1 MKQLTVQGVHY
12 RYRGAN
18 VETLCGVD
26 AVFSAGQLSIIAGRS
41 GAGKSTLLY
50 LLGGLDCPC
59 KGEIRLD
66 DTALTAQKLDWYRRE
81 VAATVSQGN
90 LLLPGRTALE
100 NVMYPQLL
108 HRAAKEQAQKAAE
121 QALCAVGIAAQTA
134 RRRVEKLSGGEQQ
147 RVAIARCM
155 AAQSQIIVADEP
167 TGNLDSRISQDV
179 LGLMK
184 LTGQRFSQTMVMITH
199 NEEIAQLADRVVR
212 IEDGRIVTR

>member
-1 MKQLTVQGVHY
+1 MKQLTVHGVHY

-59 KGEIRLD
+59 KGEICLD
-66 DTALTAQKLDWYRRE
+66 DTALTAKKLDWYRRE

-108 HRAAKEQAQKAAE
+108 HRTAKEQAQKAAE
-121 QALCAVGIAAQTA
+121 QALCAVGIDAQTA
-134 RRRVEKLSGGEQQ
+134 QRRVEKLSGGEQQ

-167 TGNLDSRISQDV
+167 TGNLDSENADAV
-179 LGLMK
+179 
-184 LTGQRFSQTMVMITH
+184 FSLLLRLAHAQGKCVIVATH
-199 NEEIAQLADRVVR
+199 DRSFFEKADCLYRMENGNVSS
-212 IEDGRIVTR
+212 

>member
-18 VETLCGVD
+18 AETLCGVD

-121 QALCAVGIAAQTA
+121 QALCAVGIDAQTA

-155 AAQSQIIVADEP
+155 ADEP
-167 TGNLDSRISQDV
+167 TGNLDSENADAV
-179 LGLMK
+179 
-184 LTGQRFSQTMVMITH
+184 FSLLL
-199 NEEIAQLADRVVR
+199 QLAHTQGKCVIVATHDRSFFEKADCLYRMENGNVSS
-212 IEDGRIVTR
+212 